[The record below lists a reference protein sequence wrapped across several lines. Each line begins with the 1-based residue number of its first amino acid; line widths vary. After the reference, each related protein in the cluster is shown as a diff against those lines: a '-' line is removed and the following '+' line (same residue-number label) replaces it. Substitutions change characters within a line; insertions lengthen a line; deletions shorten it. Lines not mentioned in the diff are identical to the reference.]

1 MELIINGHRKWIEP
15 EHNTV
20 SKLLE
25 SLSLGHK
32 TVIVE
37 HNQNILQKEE
47 HPHITLAD
55 KDILEIVHFVGGG

>member
-1 MELIINGHRKWIEP
+1 MELIINGHHKWIEP
-15 EHNTV
+15 ELNTV

-25 SLSLGHK
+25 SLSLGQK

-37 HNQNILQKEE
+37 HNQQILQKEE
-47 HPHITLAD
+47 HSHITLAD